1 MKLQQIPIG
10 TFLRKKKLSE
20 YGFLSEATGSGDID
34 VSSLADEGIIPLMI
48 DEDMQCAGEIYKMS
62 FSDKGNTLTF
72 FENKW
77 LPLPYFFKRSETK
90 FNLVH

>member
-10 TFLRKKKLSE
+10 TFLRKKLSE

-72 FENKW
+72 LKTSGCHCHTSSNVVKPN
-77 LPLPYFFKRSETK
+77 L
-90 FNLVH
+90 NLVH